1 MLYPCSFQE
10 GLKNLMDIKHG
21 AYYYILE
28 SVLTFSE
35 YECKVTAPW
44 ISNYPNFLGMAMRK
58 GSPYYDIFK
67 YNLLR

>member
-1 MLYPCSFQE
+1 
-10 GLKNLMDIKHG
+10 MDIKHG